1 MTEADRFRQY
11 AEEAMR
17 SSAKSTSENEKR
29 DQIDL
34 ACMWAQAALTSERVF
49 GSSFVSSPRD
59 IDEATSPTRQS
70 GIRQP

>member
-59 IDEATSPTRQS
+59 IAEATPQTRQI